1 MPVSVTGIH
10 AAHFPPELL
19 TLQLLCEV
27 GGQVFF
33 NIYVSQMRVRLQ
45 GQ

>member
-10 AAHFPPELL
+10 AAHYPPELL
-19 TLQLLCEV
+19 TVQLLCEV

-33 NIYVSQMRVRLQ
+33 NISISHMRVWLQ